1 MHIGNS
7 LEVIEAIEILKGNI
21 DGALKD
27 VSLALGS
34 EMLVLGGIL
43 KISEMAHK
51 ALEENIN
58 NHKGLEKF
66 RELIT
71 LQGGNPNVIDDYSLS
86 NSLKKAIV
94 KARKRRFIFLI

>member
-21 DGALKD
+21 NGALKD

-43 KISEMAHK
+43 KMLNGTQGHRG
-51 ALEENIN
+51 NIN
-58 NHKGLEKF
+58 NHKRL
-66 RELIT
+66 
-71 LQGGNPNVIDDYSLS
+71 
-86 NSLKKAIV
+86 
-94 KARKRRFIFLI
+94 RKI